1 MILKANKL
9 IKFIFSVTVIIFFC
23 AYFIERTG
31 YYEYKLQNRKV
42 LTEQEMTNFE
52 NDIKE
57 GKDVDIR
64 DYLSNTNVDYST
76 NLTKTTSNI
85 SIKLNKYL
93 KNFLVNGFDVFDAL
107 FK

>member
-1 MILKANKL
+1 MKKNKL
-9 IKFIFSVTVIIFFC
+9 LKLIIFVTIVIFFC

-31 YYEYKLQNRKV
+31 YYEYKLQNRKL
-42 LTEQEMTNFE
+42 LTEQEMINFE
-52 NDIKE
+52 KDIKE
-57 GKDVDIR
+57 GKEVDIK
-64 DYLSNTNVDYST
+64 DYLSNTNNDYSN

-93 KNFLVNGFDVFDAL
+93 KSFLVNGFDIFDAL

>member
-1 MILKANKL
+1 MKISKL
-9 IKFIFSVTVIIFFC
+9 FKFTVFTIIVIFFC
-23 AYFIERTG
+23 TYFMEKTG
-31 YYEYKLQNRKV
+31 YYEYKLQNKKI
-42 LTEQEMTNFE
+42 LTENEMLKFE

-57 GKDVDIR
+57 GKDVSLE
-64 DYLSNTNVDYST
+64 DYLSNTNIDYSN

-93 KNFLVNGFDVFDAL
+93 RSILVNGFDIFDGL

>member
-1 MILKANKL
+1 
-9 IKFIFSVTVIIFFC
+9 
-23 AYFIERTG
+23 
-31 YYEYKLQNRKV
+31 
-42 LTEQEMTNFE
+42 MTKFE

-57 GKDVDIR
+57 GKDVDLE
-64 DYLSNTNVDYST
+64 DYLSNTNIDYSN

-93 KNFLVNGFDVFDAL
+93 RNILVNGFDIFDGL